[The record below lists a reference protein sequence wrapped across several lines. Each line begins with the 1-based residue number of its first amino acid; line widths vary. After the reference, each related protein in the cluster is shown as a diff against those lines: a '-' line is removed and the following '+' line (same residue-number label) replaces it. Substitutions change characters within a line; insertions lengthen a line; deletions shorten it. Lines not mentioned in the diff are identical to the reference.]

1 MRYHAPFR
9 YGEIVWITERGRK
22 SDSRSNSPKS
32 DETYKISY
40 GDCRLR
46 QRQKGSHGRRRFH
59 RAAHSPNVCYV
70 VCVIL
75 AGQIGASL
83 PSVPVVPFPALRIER
98 VHGCFVGV
106 GRVGRRPGGGGR
118 HVAAAI
124 GTFSNDKRGEMERK
138 TAKKERMG
146 TTDKSH
152 GKWTALLS
160 PSCQGASQSVKPPLP
175 PSPSVRN

>member
-1 MRYHAPFR
+1 MFKICYDHPRLCMSAAKR
-9 YGEIVWITERGRK
+9 Q
-22 SDSRSNSPKS
+22 SSSPS
-32 DETYKISY
+32 FS
-40 GDCRLR
+40 
-46 QRQKGSHGRRRFH
+46 S
-59 RAAHSPNVCYV
+59 CYV

-160 PSCQGASQSVKPPLP
+160 PSCQGASQSVSQTSA
-175 PSPSVRN
+175 PSISICPELIER